1 MARGLG
7 RVQGTESARGPVQA
21 VKRWQWPRAL
31 IKAYK
36 QARNERLAAERQR
49 MADTKAFVQ
58 AENQKAQDQREQ
70 EWLLKQQLMVLRGE
84 YQDERLNGGRTSSM
98 VELNRWDKWVAENNN
113 KLEPLLGED
122 TVNDVVVGAWQEGY
136 KIGRE
141 EGALLEQDNR
151 RAWREE
157 AYGWEQLPEAIIA
170 GATVRDLAIQH
181 NCGEQHIQ
189 EELHKQRKRRTP
201 RKRFWSTRL
210 LLAVVVIGGCNHLDE
225 LESEHK
231 DALIITERTALQQG
245 YHAGHQE
252 GYDQEQHNAQNN

>member
-21 VKRWQWPRAL
+21 VKQWQWPRAL

-36 QARNERLAAERQR
+36 KARNERLATERQ
-49 MADTKAFVQ
+49 Q
-58 AENQKAQDQREQ
+58 AQDQREQEERESQDRCEQ

-98 VELNRWDKWVAENNN
+98 VELNRWDKWVAENNS
-113 KLEPLLGED
+113 KLASLGED
-122 TVNDVVVGAWQEGY
+122 SVNDAVVGAWQEGY

-151 RAWREE
+151 RAWRED
-157 AYGWEQLPEAIIA
+157 AYGWGQLPEAIIA
-170 GATVRDLAIQH
+170 GATVRDLAVQH

-201 RKRFWSTRL
+201 RKRPWGTRL
-210 LLAVVVIGGCNHLDE
+210 LLAVVVIDGCIHLDD

-252 GYDQEQHNAQNN
+252 GYDQGQDDAQSN

>member
-7 RVQGTESARGPVQA
+7 RAQGTESARGPVQA
-21 VKRWQWPRAL
+21 VKQWQWPRAL

-36 QARNERLAAERQR
+36 KARNERLAKERQR
-49 MADTKAFVQ
+49 MADIEAFVQ
-58 AENQKAQDQREQ
+58 AENQTAQDQREQEERESQDRWRQ

-98 VELNRWDKWVAENNN
+98 VELNRWDKWLAENNN
-113 KLEPLLGED
+113 KLAPLGED
-122 TVNDVVVGAWQEGY
+122 SVNDVVVGAWQEGY

-141 EGALLEQDNR
+141 EGALFEQDNR

-157 AYGWEQLPEAIIA
+157 AYGWGQLPEAIIA
-170 GATVRDLAIQH
+170 GATVRDLAVQH

-201 RKRFWSTRL
+201 RKRPWGTRL
-210 LLAVVVIGGCNHLDE
+210 LLAVVVIGG
-225 LESEHK
+225 
-231 DALIITERTALQQG
+231 
-245 YHAGHQE
+245 
-252 GYDQEQHNAQNN
+252 